1 MIATDVRLEVPL
13 FIVFAD
19 LAGFG
24 ADVRRTGDRDLADIL
39 DGLYERVDDRVTAG
53 GGRVVKFVGDAALAV
68 FPEDAGDRVVDAL
81 FALKDEADGFL
92 GGHGWSATLT
102 FKVHFGVVMAGPFG
116 AKNDKHFDVI
126 GSDVNAA
133 ATLQGRPFV
142 LSAQAFRKLSADA
155 RRHFKKHTPP
165 IVYIPVEARRPSS

>member
-1 MIATDVRLEVPL
+1 MNTTDVRLEVPL

-24 ADVRRTGDRDLADIL
+24 ADVRRTADGDVAEIL
-39 DGLYERVDDRVTAG
+39 DGLYERIDARISGA

-68 FPEDAGDRVVDAL
+68 FPEDAGDRATSAL
-81 FALKDEADGFL
+81 FALKDEADAWLRGR
-92 GGHGWSATLT
+92 GWNATLT
-102 FKVHFGVVMAGPFG
+102 FKVHFGVVVAGPFG
-116 AKNDKHFDVI
+116 GKSDKRFDVI

-133 ATLQGRPFV
+133 ATLAGRPFV
-142 LSAQAFRKLSADA
+142 LSAAAFRKLSAET

-165 IVYIPVEARRPSS
+165 VVYIPLDARRPA